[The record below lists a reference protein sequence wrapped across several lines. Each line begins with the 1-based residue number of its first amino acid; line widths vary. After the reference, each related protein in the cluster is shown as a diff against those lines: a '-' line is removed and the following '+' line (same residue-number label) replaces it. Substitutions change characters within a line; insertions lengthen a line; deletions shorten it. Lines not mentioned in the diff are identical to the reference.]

1 MDKIHLRPGMTPSLL
16 TPGWLMDKMS
26 SSAWEGHRVKKLAS
40 CLIFEDTDQL
50 YLSCHWQKCLS
61 PRSSSFGNLSEDIPR
76 SWAKK
81 LGQAELYVDSDGE
94 KPEDPNNAVA
104 AGRALAVASVAA
116 GGGAGP

>member
-61 PRSSSFGNLSEDIPR
+61 SRSSSFGNLSEDIPR

-104 AGRALAVASVAA
+104 AGRALAVAAA
-116 GGGAGP
+116 GGAGP

>member
-1 MDKIHLRPGMTPSLL
+1 MEKL
-16 TPGWLMDKMS
+16 TG
-26 SSAWEGHRVKKLAS
+26 
-40 CLIFEDTDQL
+40 CLIFEDTDPL

-104 AGRALAVASVAA
+104 AGRALAVAAVAAA
-116 GGGAGP
+116 GGAGQ